1 MTPTATRLLL
11 AGLVAARMCPVP
23 ASAAEVCR
31 FAGTTDHAGHVA
43 VTSEVSAT
51 DGVTKVDVAVT
62 FDATT
67 MLWLPIRYLVEE
79 ISTWRSGTLASV
91 AINTRYLAGGHVVRQ
106 QWDAFQPGADGL
118 QARRV
123 QAKTLA
129 DFQRRHPGFVQHWD
143 PATFGQPWLP
153 DYQFAAA
160 ERRADL
166 DLKGAT
172 LPPGLR
178 SPLALAFYWIRWLP
192 RDGADVPVF
201 LPGFKH
207 EPLVRVSIAAA
218 PSTSGLKWRA
228 PLHYAALNETPAST
242 ATAWTSSDGHLL
254 QLAFEVNGPQGSARG
269 QIHQE
274 GCQGAPVAPAGQQP

>member
-1 MTPTATRLLL
+1 M
-11 AGLVAARMCPVP
+11 
-23 ASAAEVCR
+23 
-31 FAGTTDHAGHVA
+31 
-43 VTSEVSAT
+43 VTSEVAVM
-51 DGVTKVDVAVT
+51 DGVTQVDVAVA
-62 FDATT
+62 FDAAT
-67 MLWLPIRYLVEE
+67 MPWLPIRYLVEE
-79 ISTWRSGTLASV
+79 ISTWRSGTLESV
-91 AINTRYLAGGHVVRQ
+91 AVNTRYLAGNHIVRQ
-106 QWDAFQPGADGL
+106 QWDTFQRAGDGL

-129 DFQRRHPGFVQHWD
+129 DLRETHPGFVHYWD
-143 PATFGQPWLP
+143 PATFGQPWLH
-153 DYQFAAA
+153 DYQSASP

-166 DLKGAT
+166 DLKGAA

-207 EPLVRVSIAAA
+207 DPLARVTVAAA
-218 PSTSGLKWRA
+218 PSTSGLQWRVL
-228 PLHYAALNETPAST
+228 LHHAALNEAPAST

-254 QLAFEVNGPQGSARG
+254 QLAFEAHGPHGSAQG

-274 GCQGAPVAPAGQQP
+274 GCQGTPVAPAGQPP